1 MYFTVTHTEPVLNS
15 HTRNHMRTKAFCL
28 SGLLPWLF
36 ALSVSG
42 EPIFLKPP
50 EREIFI
56 NRLTTKLN
64 TLSRQPVSFPRDT
77 AIFFT
82 LETLYYQKVQR
93 GLAPAAEA
101 RLAILTTD
109 SLTRL
114 ARRHSWKE
122 GMSISLNWQASV
134 ALNIHHRPDDA
145 YPLRMKAVQQF
156 RQLHMQHRLGLALIE
171 LAVDLVYVKANTRTE
186 WNKAMQDMQTA
197 LAIGEQTHDPELIH
211 QVYNYLGDFHIH
223 KGQYGKALFYYR
235 KQAALYKHYGD
246 GPHLRYME
254 GRRTNL
260 AYLGICNLHLGH
272 ENEARAYFE
281 AFLKRTHPDQGTYAQ
296 YLLHVVLYESGQY
309 FLRNKKDFTK
319 ALQYQSLYSRILPHR
334 PLFDA
339 VAHHETMS
347 RIYEGLG
354 NYQQAL
360 IHSRQ
365 YQQLKDSLSRDN
377 LSQKFT
383 EIETKMRVQEKDLK
397 LKAFRARQLRTENE
411 VRERTFLFLLI
422 TLALVILLLSLLLHT
437 NRLKKKSLLIE
448 WQLSNERTERN
459 LRIMSA
465 QETERQRLAADL
477 HDDVGVSLASLRR
490 YLTTHSEAQHTL
502 DKIISDI
509 RTISHNLMPVEFHD
523 LGLVDALDEVS
534 RRLADNSGIRFHF
547 LQSGTLVRL
556 SSGNELI
563 IYRLVQELMYNIVR
577 HSRATEAFVQ
587 LVYHDTYL
595 NIAVEDNGVGFE
607 TETAMVKSGIGLK
620 NVSLRTQWLGGKF
633 SVDTSPAGTTVFVD
647 IPYAVHPDEEHAPYP
662 RSDR

>member
-1 MYFTVTHTEPVLNS
+1 MH
-15 HTRNHMRTKAFCL
+15 TKAFCL

-122 GMSISLNWQASV
+122 GMAISLNWQASV

-171 LAVDLVYVKANTRTE
+171 LAVDLVYVQANTRNE

-235 KQAALYKHYGD
+235 KQAALYKQYAD

-272 ENEARAYFE
+272 DNEARAYFE
-281 AFLKRTHPDQGTYAQ
+281 AFLKRTHPDQGTYAR

-309 FLRNKKDFTK
+309 FLRNKKDFPK
-319 ALQYQSLYSRILPHR
+319 ALHYQTLYSRILPHR
-334 PLFDA
+334 PLFDV

-360 IHSRQ
+360 VHSRQ

-383 EIETKMRVQEKDLK
+383 EIETKLRVQEKDLRIRTLYNK
-397 LKAFRARQLRTENE
+397 QLQTENAAH
-411 VRERTFLFLLI
+411 ERTLLFLMI
-422 TLALVILLLSLLLHT
+422 TLVLAFLLLGLLLYA
-437 NRLKKKSLLIE
+437 NQQKKKALIAY
-448 WQLSNERTERN
+448 WQLNNERSLRN
-459 LRIMSA
+459 IQIISA

-477 HDDVGVSLASLRR
+477 HDDVGATLASLRG
-490 YLTTHSEAQHTL
+490 YLNTNSAAQTIL
-502 DKIISDI
+502 DKVINDI
-509 RTISHNLMPVEFHD
+509 RTVSHNLMPVEFHD
-523 LGLVDALDEVS
+523 LGLTDALEEVA
-534 RRLADNSGIRFHF
+534 RRLGATSGIRFCF
-547 LQSGTLVRL
+547 LMSGTRVSLPPAH
-556 SSGNELI
+556 ELI
-563 IYRLVQELMYNIVR
+563 IYRLIQELMHNVVR
-577 HSRATEAFVQ
+577 HSQATVAFVQ
-587 LVYHDTYL
+587 LVYHHTHL
-595 NIAVEDNGVGFE
+595 NITVEDNGKGFDNVHAH
-607 TETAMVKSGIGLK
+607 TKSGIGLK
-620 NVSLRTQWLGGKF
+620 NVSLRAKWVGGKL
-633 SVDTSPAGTTVFVD
+633 SVDTSPEGTTVFVD
-647 IPYAVHPDEEHAPYP
+647 IPYPTQPDEIHNPYT